1 MYDGTRL
8 TACRRL
14 RPMKN
19 LLIGLV
25 LLVGLGYGG
34 AKAYIYYQV
43 SDRVDA
49 VIPMMAPYADIQ
61 YGGISSTLTGELTI
75 DDVSIQ
81 INGYRD
87 AITIGRLGIN
97 TPSFLDLLKLSKL
110 SSDFGAANDDPP
122 EYSPEYFG
130 LLAENIRVSASAD
143 YYRDYYDENI
153 KALAPTDI
161 RQRGVQCVGKYGYSP
176 KALKA
181 LGYEELVMSMSM
193 IMREADTH
201 FVVEMDFDI
210 VDMIDVEIDVSIAG
224 KLMEGAA
231 MGSGYQPMLRSMQ
244 VKLTD
249 NSINQRIVKYC
260 TELGLTSA
268 QILRAHINALQYA
281 GNTVGIK
288 FDKHVIDPYKEYLTD
303 KSTFVA
309 TAKPRDP
316 VYLARI
322 SRYKPSDVPA
332 LLNLEAFAH

>member
-1 MYDGTRL
+1 
-8 TACRRL
+8 
-14 RPMKN
+14 MKN

-49 VIPMMAPYADIQ
+49 VIPVMAPYADIQ
-61 YGGISSTLTGELTI
+61 YGGISSNLTGELTI

-110 SSDFGAANDDPP
+110 SSGSGAANGGP
-122 EYSPEYFG
+122 PEYFG

-143 YYRDYYDENI
+143 YYRDSYDENI

-161 RQRGVQCVGKYGYSP
+161 RQGGVQCVGKYGYSP

-193 IMREADTH
+193 IMRQADTH

-224 KLMEGAA
+224 ELMEGAA

-309 TAKPRDP
+309 TAKPREP
-316 VYLARI
+316 VYLTRI